1 MAKYAFQE
9 VDNYDVVKGMPSA
22 SVHGVLTS
30 VSPVKKGRRQ
40 NYFEGKVSNGNSKLR
55 FVGFNSKQ

>member
-1 MAKYAFQE
+1 MFRVMAKCAFEE

-30 VSPVKKGRRQ
+30 VSPVKKR
-40 NYFEGKVSNGNSKLR
+40 
-55 FVGFNSKQ
+55 